1 MARGYSPPQLWVR
14 DPFDYIDKVLEVPW
28 GVVRTVWSAE
38 FVRVTGIDPRKA
50 LNHLLPNRAWE
61 ALMIDARGAFH
72 MNGSSHQIE
81 QWEHWKYG
89 DSMKRLMEC
98 FVSGKRFV
106 VEFPGV
112 NVPAAE
118 RNDFMKYYHR
128 FREACPQ
135 AKPHIH
141 GIVSYGKGF
150 GSHPFSVDFDLAH
163 LPSRGAVQL
172 PNGRLVRRDELID
185 IEESNA
191 HDRHEHWARMVGRRN
206 LLGLA
211 GDEDERL
218 RFELQAMSWA
228 ATNWEKVTA
237 TRVQGIPRV
246 QKLTDFSAEEEKKS
260 YAARL
265 KEMSDSDAMFRHDEA
280 NRSGAGWG
288 WGRRKALPT
297 DRIACDT
304 CSLADVCKAFRQG
317 SVCAVPNTEGDSL
330 AKKFGTRSSS
340 AITAGLQELMQLNA
354 GRIQMAL
361 EHEQKNMQDEE
372 QPQGLDPELSKLID
386 KTISHGEK
394 VAKLIDP
401 RLRPGP
407 AALVQVNNG
416 QQSQQGLNATPQQ
429 LTATVFRELEAKGM
443 KREEITP
450 EIINDYVKVL
460 SNMSPS
466 GDMNDD
472 DYIEAEVEE

>member
-1 MARGYSPPQLWVR
+1 MVNTYVPPQLWVR

-72 MNGSSHQIE
+72 MTGSSHRIE

-89 DSMKRLMEC
+89 DPIKRLMEC
-98 FVSGKRFV
+98 FVSGQRFV

-112 NVPAAE
+112 DVPAAK
-118 RNDFMKYYHR
+118 RNEFMKYYHR
-128 FREACPQ
+128 FAEACPQ
-135 AKPHIH
+135 AKPHLH
-141 GIVSYGKGF
+141 GSVGYGKGF
-150 GSHPFSVDFDLAH
+150 GSHPFSVDFDLSH
-163 LPSRGAVQL
+163 LPSIGAIQL
-172 PNGRLVRRDELID
+172 PNGRLVRKDELRE
-185 IEESNA
+185 IEYTND
-191 HDRHEHWARMVGRRN
+191 HDRHEHWALMVGRDN
-206 LLGLA
+206 LLGLV
-211 GDEDERL
+211 DNEDERI
-218 RFELQAMSWA
+218 RFEIAAMSWA

-237 TRVQGIPRV
+237 TRVVGINRV
-246 QKLTDFSAEEEKKS
+246 DKPTDFTAEQEKKS
-260 YAARL
+260 YLTRL
-265 KEMSDSDAMFRHDEA
+265 REMSATDESFKHDEVT
-280 NRSGAGWG
+280 RSPWGWG

-317 SVCAVPNTEGDSL
+317 SVCAVPNTDGDSL

-354 GRIQMAL
+354 GRIQTAL
-361 EHEQKNMQDEE
+361 EHEQKNMADEE
-372 QPQGLDPELSKLID
+372 HPQGLDPELTKLID
-386 KTISHGEK
+386 KTIQHGEK

-416 QQSQQGLNATPQQ
+416 QQQPTIGATPQQ

-472 DYIEAEVEE
+472 EYIEGEVTE